1 MLPNLPHPASNLES
15 HKNNLKQRRQISF
28 TASRPLLNLRID
40 SESLPRPNIYY
51 ESNDPRSEE
60 QNQRDPPSLHS
71 AKTSLDCR
79 QTAGER
85 GLLSASGSR
94 LTGRNY
100 SSMKSPVART
110 SPIIARQVVTGDLYQ
125 SVSNRFP
132 RSRTSSLVKL
142 GDTKSDLN
150 FSTRL
155 NPKYHGELGPSCENK
170 IFNDESSDQSRRTN
184 NPPVKGGARQYPIDS
199 GSTSEEYA
207 DYDEIIYPHY

>member
-125 SVSNRFP
+125 S
-132 RSRTSSLVKL
+132 
-142 GDTKSDLN
+142 
-150 FSTRL
+150 
-155 NPKYHGELGPSCENK
+155 PKYHGELGPSCENK